1 MKKLIVFT
9 LFVSLCLWNAGASLA
24 ADWSD
29 GADGYIYY
37 TSGKVGIGTSS
48 PIVPYKFSVISNLGG
63 VEIGQPSYIEGASNV
78 FEPNYPTLSVK
89 RSSGSN
95 GATIAIGNSDG
106 QFYLNGTEFN
116 LRVYNPFEEEVF
128 RVSSAGDIDFKG
140 NLYQNGVLINLDSSG
155 TEESKWSDGT
165 GGIYYNSGNVG
176 IGTVTPG
183 YKLDVNGDINFTGNL
198 FKNGIPFEDES
209 SIWTESGGSIS
220 YSSNVNIDGD
230 ISTGGVYKIGKNTV
244 LSTIGTANI
253 FVGDNAGNSYNP
265 GSYNTFIGKDAG
277 HMNSGGNNTFVG
289 RMAGEIN
296 TVGYENT
303 FIGNYAGKDNETGK
317 KNTFIGF
324 CAGCGTTGGEKN
336 TFIGIGTGDGNEGS
350 GNIFLGYNAG
360 LSENGSNKLYIANS
374 GTTDPLIYGEF
385 DNNLLQVNGDLK
397 VDGTIT
403 TKEVLVTAEGWP
415 DYVFKNDHKLMPLD
429 ELEQSIKKNGHL
441 PDIPSAEEV
450 KKNGVSVGEMQASLL
465 RKVEELTLYMIQLK
479 KENEI
484 LKKQIAT
491 LQIN

>member
-63 VEIGQPSYIEGASNV
+63 VEIGQSSYIEGASNV

-116 LRVYNPFEEEVF
+116 LRVYSPFEEEVF

-176 IGTVTPG
+176 IGTDMPEQKLSVNGIIHSSSGGFKFPDGTIQTTASSNFVNISDEQTITG
-183 YKLDVNGDINFTGNL
+183 FKTFATEVKLDAGITTNHSSGLRISSYGTNFGQIRTNADNDMVLRVPHGNLRTNGDLYLQNQDG
-198 FKNGIPFEDES
+198 S
-209 SIWTESGGSIS
+209 SWNDL
-220 YSSNVNIDGD
+220 Y
-230 ISTGGVYKIGKNTV
+230 
-244 LSTIGTANI
+244 
-253 FVGDNAGNSYNP
+253 
-265 GSYNTFIGKDAG
+265 
-277 HMNSGGNNTFVG
+277 
-289 RMAGEIN
+289 AGEIRVN
-296 TVGYENT
+296 DSIKIYDSDRLKGW
-303 FIGNYAGKDNETGK
+303 IWG
-317 KNTFIGF
+317 
-324 CAGCGTTGGEKN
+324 
-336 TFIGIGTGDGNEGS
+336 EGS
-350 GNIFLGYNAG
+350 GIVIKAGNTDEDDIRLWGNIYAQGNVG
-360 LSENGSNKLYIANS
+360 IKTENPQSELA
-374 GTTDPLIYGEF
+374 
-385 DNNLLQVNGDLK
+385 VN
-397 VDGTIT
+397 GTIT
-403 TKEVLVTAEGWP
+403 AKEVIVTQEGWP
-415 DYVFKNDHKLMPLD
+415 DYVFKDDHKLMPLD

-491 LQIN
+491 MQIN